1 MALSEAQLAQYM
13 DEGYL
18 VVEDLLNA
26 SVLSPLIGE
35 FEAAIDTKARAL
47 QAAGQLSQLHEDAPF
62 EARLAL
68 LYADAEAEAAQ
79 ALWHVGQGKHHK
91 TAGMFAVWTCPAL
104 LDIVEQV
111 IGPEILAHPQFNSRA
126 KLPDHEQTVVPWHQD
141 MGYLQPDAD
150 DTFMVNFW
158 IPLVDAPMETGA
170 MQVIPGSHRWQTLSH
185 ERIGFYDG
193 LHEEDMPDYARVVN
207 CPVDKGGVLM
217 IQSRTVHRSVVNSTE
232 RVRWSL
238 DLRYCDRRKPT
249 GRPDILGFVVRS
261 AERPDRVAQSAQDW
275 LRLFP
280 GHSARLDPHAR

>member
-35 FEAAIDTKARAL
+35 FEAAIDSKARAL
-47 QAAGQLSQLHEDAPF
+47 HAAGQLSQLHEDAPF
-62 EARLAL
+62 ETRLAL

-111 IGPEILAHPQFNSRA
+111 IVRRSSPIRSLTRA
-126 KLPDHEQTVVPWHQD
+126 KLPDHGQTICRNR
-141 MGYLQPDAD
+141 
-150 DTFMVNFW
+150 MVFTARRRRYVYGQFW

-170 MQVIPGSHRWQTLSH
+170 MQVIPGAIAGRRCRMSASVFTTACTRK
-185 ERIGFYDG
+185 I
-193 LHEEDMPDYARVVN
+193 
-207 CPVDKGGVLM
+207 C
-217 IQSRTVHRSVVNSTE
+217 RTTRA
-232 RVRWSL
+232 SL
-238 DLRYCDRRKPT
+238 TAPWTRAAC
-249 GRPDILGFVVRS
+249 
-261 AERPDRVAQSAQDW
+261 
-275 LRLFP
+275 
-280 GHSARLDPHAR
+280 